1 MQAKDGASVGRT
13 ASIVRSHRSAAT
25 SRNQSL
31 IKKNIAP
38 NDTHPSDVLVE
49 RFQGWKGIVKQLIAY
64 FEVRRTPSME
74 VRNNTDGFGCC
85 LWNRA

>member
-13 ASIVRSHRSAAT
+13 ASVMRSTRSAAT

-38 NDTHPSDVLVE
+38 TDAQPSDVLVE

-64 FEVRRTPSME
+64 FEVTRS
-74 VRNNTDGFGCC
+74 C
-85 LWNRA
+85 